1 MGQAH
6 LGTGPGF
13 VLFNRFLGDCDEGM
27 YSGDTNLGE
36 KPARTDCEAAAQRD
50 PNTVTVA
57 GQPANGGK

>member
-27 YSGDTNLGE
+27 YADDTNLGE
-36 KPARTDCEAAAQRD
+36 KSACTDCEVAAQRD